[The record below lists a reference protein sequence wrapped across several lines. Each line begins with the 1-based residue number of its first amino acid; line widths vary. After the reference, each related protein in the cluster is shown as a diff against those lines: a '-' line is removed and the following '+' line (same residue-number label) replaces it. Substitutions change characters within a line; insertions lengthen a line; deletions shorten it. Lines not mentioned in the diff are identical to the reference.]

1 MTTETES
8 LALIQ
13 KSEKQKHTIID
24 EISNRP
30 SENLLVI
37 RDWIKKID
45 LKSPSIN
52 ISLITTFIDRTFFYI
67 TNKFNTEKAGF
78 IEKVLLNLIKN
89 WHNLQEQ
96 KIFDNLSSLKAY
108 AKNNDANSDTEL
120 KKSLAPVFK
129 DIFPRQKKKLKPR
142 IIEFDEE
149 GKGYE
154 FFNWY
159 RCFLDNINL
168 EIVYSKKIKRKLLQE
183 KLFKQELEC
192 LGKIEID
199 EESYSN
205 NLKRKI
211 KIYEYDLFVDKE
223 DEDARQR
230 NIEQKIEK
238 TKEDRNLQEI
248 SKLLLPDILRILK
261 PIDIYKKT
269 LFSQAVSIKPP
280 MFETS
285 KDGFLTAFLK
295 TVDYENFQQL
305 IRVSEHILISIDK
318 IKETLVKID
327 KFSQDLGVFSG
338 HGRVLNDCYRKI
350 KETFSRESIGNFLED
365 ALILFEQKA
374 LFFDNKYCLLNIQPP
389 LKKEIVFLKPAN
401 LDEFIS
407 NNNAQQVFKLLSE
420 DVSAFFQDNADFT
433 LIRNSYLQKSTNI
446 RNKLFN
452 YFSGNYHFFNESHKN
467 KFVKIFLSN
476 IQEEFTF
483 EFIRNKITKVKWW
496 HFIFMGISPALVF
509 KKGFKERLSEKLY
522 LKLLEEKFKKI
533 AEKFVPN
540 VENIDKLYA
549 IKDDINFFKNKIPD
563 HLINLN
569 SLNILDSRQSIVD
582 ELKKQKEI
590 KKLLYNVL
598 ILSNQADSCID
609 EFNNLKIACST
620 ESAKILE
627 NAEILDLKVSKFD
640 FPLKWMR

>member
-13 KSEKQKHTIID
+13 KAEKQKHTIID

-37 RDWIKKID
+37 RDWIKKIN

-168 EIVYSKKIKRKLLQE
+168 EIVYPKKIKRKLLQE

-199 EESYSN
+199 EESYLN

-211 KIYEYDLFVDKE
+211 KIYEYDSF
-223 DEDARQR
+223 
-230 NIEQKIEK
+230 
-238 TKEDRNLQEI
+238 
-248 SKLLLPDILRILK
+248 
-261 PIDIYKKT
+261 
-269 LFSQAVSIKPP
+269 
-280 MFETS
+280 
-285 KDGFLTAFLK
+285 
-295 TVDYENFQQL
+295 
-305 IRVSEHILISIDK
+305 
-318 IKETLVKID
+318 
-327 KFSQDLGVFSG
+327 
-338 HGRVLNDCYRKI
+338 C
-350 KETFSRESIGNFLED
+350 
-365 ALILFEQKA
+365 
-374 LFFDNKYCLLNIQPP
+374 
-389 LKKEIVFLKPAN
+389 
-401 LDEFIS
+401 
-407 NNNAQQVFKLLSE
+407 
-420 DVSAFFQDNADFT
+420 
-433 LIRNSYLQKSTNI
+433 
-446 RNKLFN
+446 
-452 YFSGNYHFFNESHKN
+452 
-467 KFVKIFLSN
+467 
-476 IQEEFTF
+476 
-483 EFIRNKITKVKWW
+483 
-496 HFIFMGISPALVF
+496 
-509 KKGFKERLSEKLY
+509 
-522 LKLLEEKFKKI
+522 
-533 AEKFVPN
+533 
-540 VENIDKLYA
+540 
-549 IKDDINFFKNKIPD
+549 
-563 HLINLN
+563 
-569 SLNILDSRQSIVD
+569 
-582 ELKKQKEI
+582 
-590 KKLLYNVL
+590 
-598 ILSNQADSCID
+598 
-609 EFNNLKIACST
+609 
-620 ESAKILE
+620 
-627 NAEILDLKVSKFD
+627 
-640 FPLKWMR
+640 